1 MGILGQISHLS
12 EYYAKQMFE
21 PYRTEAGTGGDLGG
35 IEPGWGNVAA

>member
-21 PYRTEAGTGGDLGG
+21 PYDLKPGQDLGG